1 MLNMFNKKSLRI
13 FLLLALV
20 LSLTL
25 TGCQN
30 NNEVLD
36 ESSTEEAVNETIQ
49 VVDEDET
56 IVLAGKRHLAP
67 GEEDGYYC
75 SSILYVWEPLIR
87 QGKNGEPL
95 PSLAED
101 WEMSEDGKEWIF
113 KLREGVTFHDGQVF
127 NADAVIANF
136 DRMSLGIKPS
146 SYYPLDID
154 SHYPGLVSYEK
165 IDDYNIKLV
174 FDESKPT
181 QLYRMI
187 NWGSAIYSPENFDEE
202 GNFNGIAMGTG
213 PFKIVDNQ
221 KDDYVLL
228 ERYED
233 YWGESAKAKSIKV
246 RSIPDVD
253 TRYSALKAGEI
264 HGTLDLDSLTPA
276 LAEELKKDDNFL
288 IAESKSTMIR
298 FLVTNGELEPFNDIR
313 LKEAISLALNRQD
326 IVDIVYFGYGSPT
339 TNILNYSTPFYKE
352 YPVEENMERAKE
364 LAKEVLGEERLET
377 EFLINGN
384 DPTQKTEAELIAPW
398 LAEIGI
404 DVTIQPMEYSV
415 LRERLKE
422 GDFGFARLQQG
433 LSNGEPSTIF
443 RRFMLTSGDHNKNY
457 SLGYDI
463 EEVNNLMESANKE
476 LDVNNLETIYD
487 KVQEL
492 STTTYPVFP
501 LFNDVNIMGY
511 SNKLSNYNAEL
522 YGLELPEVEWTK

>member
-1 MLNMFNKKSLRI
+1 MLNNVNKKTLRI
-13 FLLLALV
+13 FLLLVLVFAL
-20 LSLTL
+20 TF

-30 NNEVLD
+30 NNEVAETSNEEDVTQVD
-36 ESSTEEAVNETIQ
+36 E
-49 VVDEDET
+49 VVDENET
-56 IVLAGKRHLAP
+56 IVLGGKRHLAP

-75 SSILYVWEPLIR
+75 SSILYVWEPLVR

-95 PSLAED
+95 PCLAED
-101 WEMSEDGKEWIF
+101 WEMSEDGREWIF
-113 KLREGVTFHDGQVF
+113 KLREGVTFHDGQAF
-127 NADAVIANF
+127 NSDAVIANF
-136 DRMSLGIKPS
+136 DRMNLGVKTS
-146 SYYPLDID
+146 AYYPLDID
-154 SHYPGLVSYEK
+154 THYPGLVSYEK
-165 IDDYNIKLV
+165 IDDYRIKLV
-174 FDESKPT
+174 FDEPKPT
-181 QLYRMI
+181 QLYRMV

-202 GNFNGIAMGTG
+202 GNFNGVAMGTG
-213 PFKIVDNQ
+213 PFKIVENK

-228 ERYED
+228 ERNED
-233 YWGESAKAKSIKV
+233 YWGERAKAKSIKV

-276 LAEELKKDDNFL
+276 LAEELKKDDNFA

-298 FLVTNGELEPFNDIR
+298 FLAINGKMEPFDDIR

-352 YPVEENMERAKE
+352 FLVEENMERAKE

-377 EFLINGN
+377 VFLINGN
-384 DPTQKTEAELIAPW
+384 EPTQKTEAELIAPW

-404 DVTIQPMEYSV
+404 DVTIQPLEYSV
-415 LRERLKE
+415 IRERLKE

-443 RRFMLTSGDHNKNY
+443 SRFMLTSGDHNQNY
-457 SLGYDI
+457 SLGYDN
-463 EEVNNLMESANKE
+463 EEVNKLMDAADKE
-476 LDVNNLETIYD
+476 LDVENLETIYD
-487 KVQEL
+487 EVQEL

-511 SNKLSNYNAEL
+511 TNKLTNYNAEL
-522 YGLELPEVEWTK
+522 YGLELPEVEWAK